1 MRFMLI
7 IILFFISNSAFS
19 QTNNDEIGPKANPF
33 GLEVL
38 KIIKD
43 NSLFS
48 DSLNWR
54 QVSSELATL
63 QLQKNDSLDKLTILN
78 FFINKL
84 KVVGDNHSFYSA
96 ISKAPK
102 QARQTNEP
110 EKPESQYLG
119 NGIGIIKVPMFM
131 SPSSEKIKEFANSI
145 RNQIKK
151 LDTENDIKGWIV
163 DLRNN
168 DGGNMWPMIA
178 GLNALFKD
186 GTVGYF
192 VGNKKSNGS
201 EWNIRNGKIN
211 LSKERVDTYKVKN
224 LDSKIAILINSNTA
238 SSAEMTAVTFI
249 GLPNARLFG
258 QPSAGY
264 TTANSDFNLSNGWK
278 LYLATNLIADRNH
291 KVYSNKVIPDFIVE
305 IDTEVSAA
313 EAWLLGK
320 PRN

>member
-1 MRFMLI
+1 
-7 IILFFISNSAFS
+7 
-19 QTNNDEIGPKANPF
+19 
-33 GLEVL
+33 L